1 MTMSFAPPDPE
12 TRVPP
17 PRDTGGGAFM
27 RLLPVL
33 LVFAALWLWRG
44 WTTVAVI
51 LLILFMVFM
60 HELGHYTTARMADMK
75 VTQFFIGVGPKI
87 WSFRRGET
95 EYGLKVVPV
104 AAYVKT
110 IGMYAVEQ
118 VDPAE
123 ESRTYRSKTTGQ
135 RVLMA
140 SAGSLMHFLMALV
153 ATLVLV
159 LSVGMPSTKHYSVS
173 QVLPNSPAA
182 QAGLR
187 SGDRITAVDGER
199 LDDWNDVT
207 QRIRG
212 SQGRALDLTV
222 KPGDG
227 TFNTTVVP
235 VVTSIE
241 GSQAYRIGLSTKP
254 DTETGTVGDALSGY
268 GQMFK
273 DNTVGLVKLFSPSG
287 ISKYANTVTNNDQAD
302 SNTGGATTGS
312 GSSTQVEDRP
322 SSVIGIVDIGSK
334 LFGDGWV
341 GVLSFFVAINIGI
354 GLINL
359 FPMLPFDGGHI
370 AVALYEG
377 ARSRKGK
384 RYYVDVNKLMPATY
398 AVVTVMGMLAL
409 SAMYLDVTRGVP

>member
-1 MTMSFAPPDPE
+1 MTMFAPPDPG

-17 PRDTGGGAFM
+17 PDEAAGGAFM
-27 RLLPVL
+27 RLVPVL
-33 LVFAALWLWRG
+33 LAFAALWLWRG

-75 VTQFFIGVGPKI
+75 VTQFFIGIGPKI

-95 EYGLKVVPV
+95 EYGLKAVPV

-110 IGMYAVEQ
+110 IGMYAVEP

-222 KPGDG
+222 
-227 TFNTTVVP
+227 
-235 VVTSIE
+235 
-241 GSQAYRIGLSTKP
+241 
-254 DTETGTVGDALSGY
+254 
-268 GQMFK
+268 
-273 DNTVGLVKLFSPSG
+273 
-287 ISKYANTVTNNDQAD
+287 
-302 SNTGGATTGS
+302 
-312 GSSTQVEDRP
+312 
-322 SSVIGIVDIGSK
+322 
-334 LFGDGWV
+334 
-341 GVLSFFVAINIGI
+341 
-354 GLINL
+354 
-359 FPMLPFDGGHI
+359 
-370 AVALYEG
+370 
-377 ARSRKGK
+377 
-384 RYYVDVNKLMPATY
+384 
-398 AVVTVMGMLAL
+398 
-409 SAMYLDVTRGVP
+409 